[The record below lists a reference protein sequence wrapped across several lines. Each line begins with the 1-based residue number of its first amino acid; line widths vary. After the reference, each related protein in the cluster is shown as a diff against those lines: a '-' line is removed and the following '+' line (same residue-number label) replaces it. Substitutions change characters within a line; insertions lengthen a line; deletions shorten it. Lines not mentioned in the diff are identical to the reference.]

1 MVGTWWY
8 RNELPRKI
16 DILHFNPAQH
26 KHVRYSLGLISVTIV
41 CHGTEKMRNENGRML
56 KKGQEHV
63 NTGVTIQGQN
73 NSSALFPTIPEDV
86 SAERD
91 SVTLDLEPIF
101 VKPRALVPGAT
112 LSPVFLSEGHRTFW
126 NPISY
131 LGGPRLLSPNMT
143 RASKESVLSVD

>member
-1 MVGTWWY
+1 MNTTSPLCMHFMLEMY
-8 RNELPRKI
+8 KNRPFTDRFSESQFHNIHSFSHILP
-16 DILHFNPAQH
+16 
-26 KHVRYSLGLISVTIV
+26 
-41 CHGTEKMRNENGRML
+41 
-56 KKGQEHV
+56 
-63 NTGVTIQGQN
+63 
-73 NSSALFPTIPEDV
+73 
-86 SAERD
+86 D
-91 SVTLDLEPIF
+91 SVTLDLEPNF